1 MELTEPRWC
10 LHPGTDLTAMHCGIN
25 ALFSLFNISFFFC
38 QSIELEDVSE
48 ADSRGKVSAP
58 TSPLDL
64 DEPKSPKIP
73 EFPLSLLQSQ
83 QKCDVYPD
91 LHKIIQVRLRANVV
105 GGVETTF
112 LKHSCHTKRYLVFF
126 LSYRTSSWKS
136 VLSISRLYRP
146 IHIISFTAF
155 HLPKKRC
162 FMEIFHLMF

>member
-25 ALFSLFNISFFFC
+25 ALFSLFNISFFFS

-112 LKHSCHTKRYLVFF
+112 LKHSCHTNDISYSFCLTGQVHGNWCSVFQDCTVQSTLF
-126 LSYRTSSWKS
+126 LLLPSIFQKGGASWKYF
-136 VLSISRLYRP
+136 I
-146 IHIISFTAF
+146 
-155 HLPKKRC
+155 
-162 FMEIFHLMF
+162 